1 MTVIGKTNKLNE
13 LPYDEA
19 DSLRDFWH
27 EDEFNI
33 EVGREYTV
41 YGLLFSEGLLW
52 YLVDLYEKD
61 WPQMQYPMFIPHFA
75 FCVSDAQ
82 VEHSWLVDVR
92 SKTDGG
98 VDCFV
103 WPQEF
108 VSNPGLYHQMVDS
121 ADQAKQLWIE
131 MRAKYDKTRR

>member
-1 MTVIGKTNKLNE
+1 MIAVGITNKLSE

-19 DSLRDFWH
+19 DSLCGLWH
-27 EDEFNI
+27 EDEFDI

-52 YLVDLYEKD
+52 YLVDLNEKY
-61 WPQMQYPMFIPHFA
+61 WPVMQYPMFVPHFA
-75 FCVSDAQ
+75 FRVVDAQ
-82 VEHSWLVDVR
+82 VEQSWLVDVR

-98 VDCFV
+98 VDCFI
-103 WPQEF
+103 WPPEF

-121 ADQAKQLWIE
+121 IDQAKRSWIE
-131 MRAKYDKTRR
+131 MRAKYNKSKR